1 MLASLLIVFREVFEA
16 GLIVGIV
23 LAATRGIVHRGVWVA
38 GGIGAGVLGAALL
51 ACFAGALSAAFA
63 GAGQEVFTAAVLVV
77 AVVMLSW
84 HQLWMASHGREMAQ
98 QMRAMGQAVATGQR
112 SLLAMA
118 VVVATAVLREGSE
131 VVLFLYGVAAATK
144 EGPAALLAGG
154 LLGILL
160 GALVSFLLYRGLVA
174 IPVKRLFAV
183 TGWLIALLAAG
194 MAGQA
199 AATLAGADLI
209 PSWGY
214 QLWDTSWLLPQDGL
228 LGRALHALVGYSDRP
243 MGTQLAAY
251 LAVLAALVV
260 GARLI
265 RGGPPPRPRNV
276 APHRVS

>member
-1 MLASLLIVFREVFEA
+1 M
-16 GLIVGIV
+16 
-23 LAATRGIVHRGVWVA
+23 
-38 GGIGAGVLGAALL
+38 
-51 ACFAGALSAAFA
+51 
-63 GAGQEVFTAAVLVV
+63 
-77 AVVMLSW
+77 
-84 HQLWMASHGREMAQ
+84 
-98 QMRAMGQAVATGQR
+98 
-112 SLLAMA
+112 
-118 VVVATAVLREGSE
+118 
-131 VVLFLYGVAAATK
+131 FLYGVAASTK

-214 QLWDTSWLLPQDGL
+214 QLWDTSWLLPEDSL
-228 LGRALHALVGYSDRP
+228 TGRALHALVGYSDRP
-243 MGTQLAAY
+243 MGVQIAAY
-251 LAVLAALVV
+251 LAVLAALVI

-265 RGGPPPRPRNV
+265 RGGQPPRPGSI
-276 APHRVS
+276 AQHRIS